1 MQTELRKKKNRIN
14 VSGENV
20 KFCVFTV
27 QGQYEDVITG
37 QGFGAL
43 TANETIILKTKAE
56 TRKQGLTK
64 QQKKRLSH
72 QINQVIPGNQTVSGM
87 KTSLMFASNQ
97 GMNFVDPDAASA
109 LLQKRSAGDYFKKD
123 SGFKT
128 VINENLP
135 TKKLKN

>member
-1 MQTELRKKKNRIN
+1 
-14 VSGENV
+14 
-20 KFCVFTV
+20 
-27 QGQYEDVITG
+27 
-37 QGFGAL
+37 
-43 TANETIILKTKAE
+43 
-56 TRKQGLTK
+56 
-64 QQKKRLSH
+64 
-72 QINQVIPGNQTVSGM
+72 M